1 MKYKYLLTVV
11 IFFFLTL
18 SASAQTDKPQI
29 SRGYLLSP
37 GDEIAVKVLGE
48 EQFGFAGTVD
58 ENGQLTVPFADKPV
72 VAKCRSE
79 SELRS
84 DISTLLEKYL
94 KSPQVSLLITKRTVV
109 PVTVYGEVN
118 KPEQFDL
125 RRKATLI
132 ELLANSGGVKEDA
145 GGVVQVFRPL
155 KPACINDSSADWRSN
170 PNDPNEV
177 PLRTFSL
184 ANMTG
189 GGEDVNPIIYP
200 GDVII
205 VEKAPP
211 VYIAGEVVAP
221 QGIFL
226 KERGLTL
233 THAIAQVGGFKP
245 EAKTK
250 DIRIQRKKPNSN
262 ELEIISVNYD
272 RIVAQKEPDI
282 VLRPYDIVG
291 VDQKKDSFGV
301 SLFKFAIGLAK
312 TGATAAS
319 TGGGY
324 RVLY

>member
-11 IFFFLTL
+11 ILILLTI
-18 SASAQTDKPQI
+18 SAFAQTATQI
-29 SRGYLLSP
+29 SRGYLLNP
-37 GDEIAVKVLGE
+37 GDEITIKVLGE

-79 SELRS
+79 SELRW

-94 KSPQVSLLITKRTVV
+94 KNPQVSLQITKRTVV

-184 ANMTG
+184 ANMSG

-211 VYIAGEVVAP
+211 VYIAGEVLAP

-233 THAIAQVGGFKP
+233 THAIAQVGGFRP
-245 EAKTK
+245 DAKTK

-272 RIVAQKEPDI
+272 LIVAKKQADV
-282 VLRPYDIVG
+282 VLEPYDIVG